1 MAGFSLGFGLF
12 LDARDPNR
20 YMLDEAR
27 RGADYVVLEQGMAEL
42 VLHYIPAISLDFA
55 PFPWLRLQSLS
66 EIAWGPKVV
75 SIYGPRAQTRLFEF
89 VRFSEIGL
97 VNLELGVN
105 ERKTAQAF
113 FGVGI
118 GVHHLDFEE
127 HSATAPGYRAQLGFG
142 LLQNTV
148 RVDGVVAVD
157 YVRARSGHEHTWL
170 SGETGSFTLDYT
182 SIHLD
187 AIIRYNAVPR

>member
-12 LDARDPNR
+12 LAARDPDR

-27 RGADYVVLEQGMAEL
+27 RGADFVVIEQGTAEL
-42 VLHYIPAISLDFA
+42 VLHYIPAISLDFS
-55 PFPWLRLQSLS
+55 PFPWLRLQSAS

-75 SIYGPRAQTRLFEF
+75 TVYGARQQTRLFEF
-89 VRFSEIGL
+89 VRFSEIGIL
-97 VNLELGVN
+97 NLELPVN

-113 FGVGI
+113 LGVGV

-142 LLQNTV
+142 LLQDAV

-157 YVRARSGHEHTWL
+157 YVRARSDRERTWL
-170 SGETGSFTLDYT
+170 SGETGPFVLDYT

-187 AIIRYNAVPR
+187 AVIRYNLVPR